1 MPDVQYPD
9 DPMPNPSTMR
19 IEDLLATDE
28 ASPSPGQV
36 PAREGLPRS
45 FRMRADKHYVEMLD
59 SPVPRAEGRQQ
70 LSADPQPTSGSDS
83 VIRANEPA
91 AGAAAQAGRDLAQSL
106 AALRT
111 CTQLLSDR
119 GPALASAVAANL
131 IRAEA
136 WRATCL
142 LQASRF
148 LRGEIASTA
157 NSVSTLAIVDQ
168 VLKAIEPERR
178 LRGVAVDDQV
188 SVGESRIAVDE
199 ELMVGA
205 LSGLMLATIA
215 LQEEQAP
222 LTVTLAVESHAAEVV
237 FMVAQGQVRAPSAWA
252 ADSVLVASAARLAA
266 ASGGRLAVASTGSGT
281 DLRVSLPRDR

>member
-1 MPDVQYPD
+1 
-9 DPMPNPSTMR
+9 MPNPSTMR
-19 IEDLLATDE
+19 IEDLLATDD
-28 ASPSPGQV
+28 ASPSQAQV
-36 PAREGLPRS
+36 PVREGLPRS

-59 SPVPRAEGRQQ
+59 SPAPRADARQQ
-70 LSADPQPTSGSDS
+70 SPVDSPPASVFDSAVQ
-83 VIRANEPA
+83 AAEPA
-91 AGAAAQAGRDLAQSL
+91 AAAAAQAGRDLAQSL

-111 CTQLLSDR
+111 CTNLLSDR
-119 GPALASAVAANL
+119 RPALASAVAANL

-148 LRGEIASTA
+148 LRGEIVPAA
-157 NSVSTLAIVDQ
+157 HSVSTLAIVDQ

-178 LRGVAVDDQV
+178 LRGVTVDDQI

-215 LQEEQAP
+215 LQDEQAP

-252 ADSVLVASAARLAA
+252 ADSFLVSSAARLVA
-266 ASGGRLAVASTGSGT
+266 ASGGRLAVVSTSPGT
-281 DLRVSLPRDR
+281 DVRASLPRDR

>member
-1 MPDVQYPD
+1 
-9 DPMPNPSTMR
+9 
-19 IEDLLATDE
+19 
-28 ASPSPGQV
+28 
-36 PAREGLPRS
+36 
-45 FRMRADKHYVEMLD
+45 MRADKHYVEMLD
-59 SPVPRAEGRQQ
+59 SPAPRAEGRQQ
-70 LSADPQPTSGSDS
+70 PAGDAPPASVSDS
-83 VIRANEPA
+83 VARAIEPA
-91 AGAAAQAGRDLAQSL
+91 ADAAAQAGRDLAQSL

-111 CTQLLSDR
+111 CTHLLSDR

-148 LRGEIASTA
+148 LRGEIAPAA
-157 NSVSTLAIVDQ
+157 NSVSTLAIVDH

-178 LRGVAVDDQV
+178 LRGVTVDDQI

-215 LQEEQAP
+215 LQDEQAP

-252 ADSVLVASAARLAA
+252 ADSLPVAAAARLVA
-266 ASGGRLAVASTGSGT
+266 ASGGRLAVVSTGPGT
-281 DLRVSLPRDR
+281 DVRVSLPRDR

>member
-1 MPDVQYPD
+1 
-9 DPMPNPSTMR
+9 
-19 IEDLLATDE
+19 
-28 ASPSPGQV
+28 
-36 PAREGLPRS
+36 
-45 FRMRADKHYVEMLD
+45 MRADKHYVEMLD
-59 SPVPRAEGRQQ
+59 SPAPRVEGRQQ
-70 LSADPQPTSGSDS
+70 PPADAPSASVSDS
-83 VIRANEPA
+83 VVQAIEPA
-91 AGAAAQAGRDLAQSL
+91 AAASAQAGRDLAQSL

-111 CTQLLSDR
+111 CTHLLSDR

-148 LRGEIASTA
+148 LRGEIVPAA

-178 LRGVAVDDQV
+178 LRGVTVDDQV

-215 LQEEQAP
+215 LQDEQAP

-252 ADSVLVASAARLAA
+252 ADSLPVASAARLAA
-266 ASGGRLAVASTGSGT
+266 ASGGRLAVVSTSPGT
-281 DLRVSLPRDR
+281 DVRVSLPRDR

>member
-1 MPDVQYPD
+1 
-9 DPMPNPSTMR
+9 
-19 IEDLLATDE
+19 
-28 ASPSPGQV
+28 
-36 PAREGLPRS
+36 
-45 FRMRADKHYVEMLD
+45 MRADKHYVEMLD
-59 SPVPRAEGRQQ
+59 SPAPRAEGRQPQ
-70 LSADPQPTSGSDS
+70 ADAPPATGSDP
-83 VIRANEPA
+83 VGAIEPA
-91 AGAAAQAGRDLAQSL
+91 AAAAAQAGRDLAQSL

-148 LRGEIASTA
+148 LRGEIVPAA

-178 LRGVAVDDQV
+178 LRGVTVDDQV

-215 LQEEQAP
+215 LQDEQAP

-252 ADSVLVASAARLAA
+252 ADSIPVASAARLVA
-266 ASGGRLAVASTGSGT
+266 ASGGRLAVVSTGPGT
-281 DLRVSLPRDR
+281 DVRVSLPRDR